1 MRDKIKDILLE
12 SIQVKEE
19 LLHTKIGEILAIAEL
34 IIDTLKKN
42 GKVKTNTGKEAIILD
57 ATFSDSYSRI
67 KRGPQIIPLKDI
79 GLIISET
86 GIGKKSKV
94 LDAGTG
100 SGALACMLANISKE
114 AVSYEKRE
122 DFFQIAQKNKEM
134 LELKNLKIKNK
145 DVYDCIEE
153 KNLDVIIL
161 DLPEPW
167 LAVGNA
173 KKALKTGGFLVSYSP
188 TLPQSS
194 DFISEILKQDFHYI
208 KTCEII
214 EREWELD
221 GRKIRPKSQA
231 IGHSGFISFCRK
243 KY

>member
-1 MRDKIKDILLE
+1 MK
-12 SIQVKEE
+12 
-19 LLHTKIGEILAIAEL
+19 TKIIVCEGKTFFVR
-34 IIDTLKKN
+34 DTSRDYHSQFGFIKTSDLKKN
-42 GKVKTNTGKEAIILD
+42 GKVKTNTGKEAIVLD
-57 ATFSDSYSRI
+57 ASFVDSYSKI

-79 GLIISET
+79 GLIITET
-86 GIGKKSKV
+86 GIGKKTKV

-114 AVSYEKRE
+114 VISYEKRE

-145 DVYDCIEE
+145 DIYQEIEE
-153 KNLDVIIL
+153 KNLDVIIF

-188 TLPQSS
+188 TLPQAS
-194 DFISEILKQDFHYI
+194 DFINEILKQDFYYI